1 MKKNTKI
8 LLGVGAVIAAYLILK
23 PKNAGANTQN
33 KTIVTKNGYQFVAGS
48 QEEKAFYLATLEK
61 YKLGATPKNND
72 IINTLYGQYK
82 FTLTKQGASPSK
94 NSGGYMASMP
104 YLFNEGYWTMEQKNP
119 TKDCQ
124 VTYWNCG
131 SNPVET
137 IQIPYEANCQD
148 YQQSMPPCAGPPPI
162 YRDFPQMCPDGTIT
176 YDNCKPYT
184 PTTSEY

>member
-1 MKKNTKI
+1 MEKQTKI
-8 LLGVGAVIAAYLILK
+8 LLGLGAVIAAYLILK

-33 KTIVTKNGYQFVAGS
+33 KTIVTENGYQFVAGS

-82 FTLTKQGASPSK
+82 FTLTKQGA
-94 NSGGYMASMP
+94 
-104 YLFNEGYWTMEQKNP
+104 YWTMEQKNP